1 MGTNQILSPQKI
13 LLPTRKKAAVPRQGI
28 AAFSCSTG
36 NLLMYG
42 ETQFPDI
49 LHQCRCH
56 TENGDLY
63 NLLQKSHYFS
73 ASLAEHPVS
82 LVIIVEGINKPLHP
96 RG

>member
-13 LLPTRKKAAVPRQGI
+13 LLPTRKKSAVPRQGI
-28 AAFSCSTG
+28 ADFSCSTG
-36 NLLMYG
+36 KLLMYG

-56 TENGDLY
+56 TENGDLC
-63 NLLQKSHYFS
+63 NLLQKWHYFS
-73 ASLAEHPVS
+73 ARLAEHPVA
-82 LVIIVEGINKPLHP
+82 LVIIIEGEIKSLYP